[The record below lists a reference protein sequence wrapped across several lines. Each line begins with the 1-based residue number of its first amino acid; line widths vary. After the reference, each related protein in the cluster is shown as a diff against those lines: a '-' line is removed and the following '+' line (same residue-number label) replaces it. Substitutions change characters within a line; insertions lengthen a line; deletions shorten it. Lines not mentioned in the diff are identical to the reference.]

1 MGQSSL
7 FRRIKKILSP
17 EKTVFFMRE
26 NRFFRYFAWK
36 NLHLLQKK
44 TSFCEACCFFARKNL
59 FLLCLGSY
67 GREGEGWGMGRKFCA
82 KKSSFTV
89 KKGRRGWRERQA
101 ISMIFLCERNFVCRK
116 WLYILR
122 ISKDREEQ
130 KESRDFVR
138 KKLLFVRKAE
148 AFVNDE

>member
-1 MGQSSL
+1 MGRSSF

-17 EKTVFFMRE
+17 EKTVFLCGEIDSFAI
-26 NRFFRYFAWK
+26 FAWK

-67 GREGEGWGMGRKFCA
+67 AREGEGCKIGRKFCA

-89 KKGRRGWRERQA
+89 KKGREGWRESQT
-101 ISMIFLCERNFVCRK
+101 ISIIFCVKETSFVEGNC
-116 WLYILR
+116 
-122 ISKDREEQ
+122 ISGVFQ
-130 KESRDFVR
+130 
-138 KKLLFVRKAE
+138 KAE
-148 AFVNDE
+148 KNKKKAAILYERSFFLFEKQKSL